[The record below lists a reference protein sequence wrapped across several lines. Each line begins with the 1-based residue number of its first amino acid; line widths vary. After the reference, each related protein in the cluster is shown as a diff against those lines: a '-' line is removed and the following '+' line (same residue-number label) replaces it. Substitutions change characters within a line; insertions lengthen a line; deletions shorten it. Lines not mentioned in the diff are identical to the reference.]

1 MEWGWAMLVD
11 SLLLIIGLRLKRIP
25 QRAAI
30 NVFSA
35 VMWALLGSS
44 MVANAWKMGFISIVG
59 AYSIWCSVQV
69 LLTVGKW
76 LVQDES
82 YGDR

>member
-1 MEWGWAMLVD
+1 MLAD
-11 SLLLIIGLRLKRIP
+11 SLLLVIGLRLKKIP

-44 MVANAWKMGFISIVG
+44 MIGNAWKMGFISIVG
-59 AYSIWCSVQV
+59 VYSLWCSVQV

-76 LVQDES
+76 LVQDEHN
-82 YGDR
+82 GDR